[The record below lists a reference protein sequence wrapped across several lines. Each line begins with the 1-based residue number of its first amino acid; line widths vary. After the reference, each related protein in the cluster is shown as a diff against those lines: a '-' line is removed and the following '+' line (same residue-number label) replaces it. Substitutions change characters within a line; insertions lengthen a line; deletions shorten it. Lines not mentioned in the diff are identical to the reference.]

1 MPLDDHCLNVKVLF
15 VPFKLGDFGVAPSLA
30 SEVSVASIQ
39 LVLSKWSQPH
49 FSWLGQISKFTPL
62 DGFRVGVVCTF
73 L

>member
-1 MPLDDHCLNVKVLF
+1 MPLDDHCLAVKVLF

-49 FSWLGQISKFTPL
+49 FS
-62 DGFRVGVVCTF
+62 
-73 L
+73 